1 MSLPRPT
8 ALLALCAATALTT
21 TALSTAALTTT
32 ALATPSQS
40 GERSQRHQTASEAK
54 VNLVFV
60 IDGLRPDSISPTET
74 PNLFRLREQG
84 VNFPNSHAVVPTVT
98 RVNST
103 VLGTGQTPGTNG
115 IVGNEIY
122 VPSVDPTK
130 PINTASASQLLKLRA
145 AEGRITLT
153 ETLGERLQAQGKKLV
168 TIGSGTSGASLLLN
182 PTAPDG
188 TGVMINAGSEDGPR
202 AIPADVG
209 QEMQRRFGPPPAN
222 PGTSKVDYVIR
233 ALNDYVLTDLNP
245 DVVLTWMT
253 EPDGSQHEHGV
264 GSPQAKATI
273 RSDDRNIGLVLQQLK
288 KLQIA
293 DRTNIMVVS
302 DHGFSVTDYAVNVS
316 QELVKAGLK
325 QSATSTDVIVANTGS
340 VALHVKDRDP
350 AKIEALSRFLLRR
363 QDADTVF
370 TAARRPVDGR
380 YRALPGGTRSSE
392 RVARG
397 WVDGTFSLE
406 LIGHANP
413 ERGADVVVTFP
424 WSAKP
429 NAYGVPGSAATSAG
443 GTAPTGAR
451 TGNASTHGSFSPY
464 DVRNTFLGWGVD
476 FKDGTVSQV
485 PAGNIDVVPTL
496 LALEGLT
503 TRGTEGRIL
512 REGLNGGPAPT
523 SVGSKTRSLTVSSKQ
538 DDYRGEVSV
547 SEVAGQRYIDFS
559 RRLPAD
565 RTAASRSR

>member
-1 MSLPRPT
+1 MNSRRPT
-8 ALLALCAATALTT
+8 TVLALCAATAM
-21 TALSTAALTTT
+21 SAAVLAIPSTT
-32 ALATPSQS
+32 ALAAPSQA
-40 GERSQRHQTASEAK
+40 GERPEQRRAASEAE

-60 IDGLRPDSISPTET
+60 LDGLRPDSISATET

-84 VNFPNSHAVVPTVT
+84 VDFPNSHAMVPTVT

-103 VLGTGQTPGTNG
+103 VLGTGQSPGTNG

-122 VPSVDPTK
+122 VPSVDPAK

-145 AEGRITLT
+145 AEGRIALA

-188 TGVMINAGSEDGPR
+188 TGVMINAGSNDGPR
-202 AIPADVG
+202 AFPAEVG
-209 QEMQRRFGPPPAN
+209 QEMERRFGPPPTE

-233 ALNDYVLTDLNP
+233 ALNDYVLTDLDP

-253 EPDGSQHEHGV
+253 EPDGSQHEYGT
-264 GSPQAKATI
+264 GSPEAKAAI
-273 RSDDRNIGLVLQQLK
+273 RNDDRNIGLVLQQLE

-293 DRTNIMVVS
+293 DRTNIMIVS
-302 DHGFSVTDYAVNVS
+302 DHGFSATDYAVNIS
-316 QELVKAGLK
+316 QELVEAGLK
-325 QSATSTDVIVANTGS
+325 QSATSTDVVVANTGS

-350 AKIEALSRFLLRR
+350 ARIEAISQFLLRR
-363 QDADTVF
+363 TDVDTVF
-370 TAARRPVDGR
+370 TAALEPREGR
-380 YRALPGGTRSSE
+380 YRTLPGEAQSSTRLM
-392 RVARG
+392 RG

-413 ERGADVVVTFP
+413 ERGADIVVTFP

-429 NAYGVPGSAATSAG
+429 NAYGVPGTAATSAG
-443 GTAPTGAR
+443 GTAATGPR

-476 FKDGTVSQV
+476 FKDGVVSQV
-485 PAGNIDVVPTL
+485 PAGNIDIASTL
-496 LALEGLT
+496 LALEGLPT
-503 TRGTEGRIL
+503 LGTEGRVL
-512 REGLNGGPAPT
+512 REALNGGPT
-523 SVGSKTRSLTVSSKQ
+523 SVHSKSRSLTVSSRK
-538 DDYRGEVSV
+538 DGYRGEVRI
-547 SEVAGQRYIDFS
+547 SEVADQRYIDFS
-559 RRLPAD
+559 RRLPVD
-565 RTAASRSR
+565 RKAASRSQ